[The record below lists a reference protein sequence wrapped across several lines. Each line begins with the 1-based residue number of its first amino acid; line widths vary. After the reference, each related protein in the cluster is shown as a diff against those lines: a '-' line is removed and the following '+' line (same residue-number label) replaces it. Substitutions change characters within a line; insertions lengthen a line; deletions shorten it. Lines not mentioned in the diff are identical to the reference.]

1 MEIKKFELTENEAD
15 LLVFALNEVYVDTSN
30 KLLRKDLGDLERK
43 YVEKTN
49 KQSKELLLKIGNI
62 F

>member
-1 MEIKKFELTENEAD
+1 METKKIELTENEAD

-30 KLLRKDLGDLERK
+30 KLMKKDLGDLERK
-43 YVEKTN
+43 YLEQTN
-49 KQSKELLLKIGNI
+49 KKSKELLLKIGD